1 TEKLDKEYDD
11 KPGNGRRLMYGL
23 NDSPPWYLCFAFGMQ
38 HFLLSVGGII
48 GLPLMLAP
56 KLCMGNDEVGN
67 QGRAY
72 VIGTLF
78 VVSGIS
84 TILQTAFGCFKENA
98 TFLLLR
104 LPILQGSSFAFLA
117 PIISTLSLPQNVC
130 PAPLPFG
137 SFNST
142 ETLYN
147 DTDGAI
153 TQGSMAVA
161 ALFEVVIG
169 ATGAIGLMMK
179 LIGPVTIAP
188 TIALIGLDLFAVAP
202 HHASTHWAT
211 ALFAVLILSSQ
222 YLININVPF
231 PSYNRK
237 RKCHVVW
244 APAFKMFPVL
254 LALIC
259 GWGLCWI
266 LTATDYLSPDPDEP
280 SYRARAD
287 IRLSVIS
294 SSPWFRLPY
303 PGQWGAPTVILSGV
317 IGMFGGVLGST
328 IESVGDYYACAKLTE
343 APAPPTHAL
352 NRGIMMEGLGC
363 ILSGLFGTTTG
374 TTSFSE
380 NIAAIG
386 VTRVGSRK
394 VLQTAGFLFLIMGCI
409 TKIGSVFVTVPEPV
423 LGGLFLVMFG
433 MISAVGLSN
442 LQYVDM
448 NAPRNLFA
456 VGFSLYMGL
465 AVPEWVK
472 VNSDQINTGS
482 SSLDEVLTVLLSS
495 PMLVG
500 AFLGCILD
508 NTLPGST

>member
-1 TEKLDKEYDD
+1 
-11 KPGNGRRLMYGL
+11 
-23 NDSPPWYLCFAFGMQ
+23 
-38 HFLLSVGGII
+38 
-48 GLPLMLAP
+48 
-56 KLCMGNDEVGN
+56 
-67 QGRAY
+67 
-72 VIGTLF
+72 
-78 VVSGIS
+78 
-84 TILQTAFGCFKENA
+84 
-98 TFLLLR
+98 
-104 LPILQGSSFAFLA
+104 
-117 PIISTLSLPQNVC
+117 
-130 PAPLPFG
+130 
-137 SFNST
+137 
-142 ETLYN
+142 
-147 DTDGAI
+147 
-153 TQGSMAVA
+153 
-161 ALFEVVIG
+161 
-169 ATGAIGLMMK
+169 
-179 LIGPVTIAP
+179 
-188 TIALIGLDLFAVAP
+188 
-202 HHASTHWAT
+202 
-211 ALFAVLILSSQ
+211 
-222 YLININVPF
+222 
-231 PSYNRK
+231 
-237 RKCHVVW
+237 
-244 APAFKMFPVL
+244 
-254 LALIC
+254 
-259 GWGLCWI
+259 
-266 LTATDYLSPDPDEP
+266 
-280 SYRARAD
+280 
-287 IRLSVIS
+287 
-294 SSPWFRLPY
+294 
-303 PGQWGAPTVILSGV
+303 
-317 IGMFGGVLGST
+317 MFGGVLGST

-508 NTLPGST
+508 NTLPGTRDERGFTKWENSQNSGFSDEADRKGNIANCYNLPFSTSFRFSKYLPILPEFDTTMRRKGEEQVTEDDKVREMRIPEMNGELDHLESSDV